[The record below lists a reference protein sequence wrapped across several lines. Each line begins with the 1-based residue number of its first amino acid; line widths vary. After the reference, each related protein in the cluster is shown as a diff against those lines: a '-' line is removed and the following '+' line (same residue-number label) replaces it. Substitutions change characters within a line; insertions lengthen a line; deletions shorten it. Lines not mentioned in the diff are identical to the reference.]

1 MIFSIRGM
9 LNGVQNA
16 FAYLH
21 YGLDWSLYN
30 GRLLPYIKNV
40 VEKDDDP
47 DKHLSDIHE
56 MMEV

>member
-1 MIFSIRGM
+1 M